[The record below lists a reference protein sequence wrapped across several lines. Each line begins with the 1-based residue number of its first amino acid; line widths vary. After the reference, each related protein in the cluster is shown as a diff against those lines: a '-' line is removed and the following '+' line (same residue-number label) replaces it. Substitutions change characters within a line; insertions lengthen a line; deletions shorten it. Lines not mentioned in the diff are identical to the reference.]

1 MEKYFCDCCN
11 RILNDSEVCGIRN
24 DVLNESYICC
34 KYCGSECSHYD
45 EDEFDD
51 DEFDEDFDEGDF
63 DEDGFDEGEEL
74 DEVRLDDKDQI
85 RKA

>member
-51 DEFDEDFDEGDF
+51 DEFDEDDF
-63 DEDGFDEGEEL
+63 DEDGFDEEEVLDGE
-74 DEVRLDDKDQI
+74 KDQI